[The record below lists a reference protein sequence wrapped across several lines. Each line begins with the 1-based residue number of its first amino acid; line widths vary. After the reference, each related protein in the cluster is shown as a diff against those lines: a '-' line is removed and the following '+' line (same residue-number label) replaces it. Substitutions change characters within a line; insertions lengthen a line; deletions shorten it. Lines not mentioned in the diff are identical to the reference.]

1 MKAKTT
7 FMSKSQHVAKKKNL
21 FIIGILALFIV
32 TAFLISMNTGYIKLS
47 PIEVIQTLFGYGTEK
62 QQLILFEFRLP
73 RIVIAVLVGMGL
85 AVSGCILQ
93 GISRNALAD
102 PGILGINAGAGL
114 AVMLFISFFP
124 STTAVPVFF
133 LPILAFLG
141 AGITAIIIYTLAY
154 KRNEGI
160 SPMRLVLTGVA
171 IAAGISSA
179 MIVLTLRLSPENYQF
194 VATWLAGSIWGSNWK
209 FVLSLLPWIL
219 ILIPF
224 VFTKAR
230 VLNVLNLGDLTATG
244 LGASIEK
251 ERRVLLAAAVGLA
264 GASVSISGGIGFVG
278 LIAPHLARQLV
289 GSRHQFLIP
298 ASALAGGLLVLVA
311 DTIGRWI
318 LQPSEIPAGIVVA
331 VIGAPY
337 FLYLLSRL
345 KE

>member
-1 MKAKTT
+1 
-7 FMSKSQHVAKKKNL
+7 MSKAYLTEKQRKSNRRNL
-21 FIIGILALFIV
+21 FIIYGLGLLIITFFI
-32 TAFLISMNTGYIKLS
+32 ISMNTGFIRLS
-47 PIEVIQTLFGYGTEK
+47 PIEVIQTLFGQGTDK
-62 QQLILFEFRLP
+62 QQLILYEFRLP
-73 RIVIAVLVGMGL
+73 RIIISILVGMGL
-85 AVSGCILQ
+85 AISGTILQ

-102 PGILGINAGAGL
+102 PGIIGINAGAGL

-124 STTAVPVFF
+124 STTAVPVFL
-133 LPILAFLG
+133 LPVLAFSG
-141 AGITAIIIYTLAY
+141 AGITAIIIYVLAY
-154 KRNEGI
+154 KRDEGI
-160 SPMRLVLTGVA
+160 SPMRLILTGVA

-224 VFTKAR
+224 VYSKAR

-244 LGASIEK
+244 LGTSIEK
-251 ERRVLLAAAVGLA
+251 ERRLLLAAAVALA
-264 GASVSISGGIGFVG
+264 GASVSVSGGIGFVG
-278 LIAPHLARQLV
+278 LIGPHLARQLV

-298 ASALAGGLLVLVA
+298 AAALTGGLLVLIA
-311 DTIGRWI
+311 DTIGRSI

-345 KE
+345 KD

>member
-1 MKAKTT
+1 MKEKNNKTHTQHRAKT
-7 FMSKSQHVAKKKNL
+7 KNL
-21 FIIGILALFIV
+21 IIIGVLGLLIV
-32 TAFLISMNTGYIKLS
+32 VAFMISMNTGFIKLT
-47 PIEVIQTLFGYGTEK
+47 PLEVIRTLFGLGTEK
-62 QQLILFEFRLP
+62 QHLILFEFRLP
-73 RIVIAVLVGMGL
+73 RIIIAVLVGMGL
-85 AVSGCILQ
+85 AVSGCVLQ

-124 STTAVPVFF
+124 STAATPVFLLPVLAFFGAGVTAV
-133 LPILAFLG
+133 
-141 AGITAIIIYTLAY
+141 IIYSLAY
-154 KRNEGI
+154 KRHEGI
-160 SPMRLVLTGVA
+160 SPMRLLLTGVA
-171 IAAGISSA
+171 VAAGISSA

-219 ILIPF
+219 VLIPF
-224 VFTKAR
+224 VFSKAR

-251 ERRVLLAAAVGLA
+251 ERRILLAAAVGLA
-264 GASVSISGGIGFVG
+264 GASVSVSGGIGFVG
-278 LIAPHLARQLV
+278 LIGPHLARQLV

-298 ASALAGGLLVLVA
+298 AAALTGGLLVLVA
-311 DTIGRWI
+311 DTLGRWI

-345 KE
+345 KD